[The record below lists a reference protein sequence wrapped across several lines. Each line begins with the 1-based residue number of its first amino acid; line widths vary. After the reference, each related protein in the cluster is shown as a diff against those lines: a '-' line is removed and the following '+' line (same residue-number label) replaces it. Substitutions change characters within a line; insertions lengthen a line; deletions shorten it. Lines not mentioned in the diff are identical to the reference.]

1 MRFQIFTFIQN
12 FNLSKSNS
20 ELILNTYLRVLCG
33 SVLKGSLYSKIKAI
47 TKRLL
52 IYYLTHRLMA
62 VYQNYKMWLGVLF
75 QL

>member
-1 MRFQIFTFIQN
+1 MRFQIFKFIQN
-12 FNLSKSNS
+12 FNLSKSKS
-20 ELILNTYLRVLCG
+20 ELILNTYLRVLCE
-33 SVLKGSLYSKIKAI
+33 SVLKGLLYSKTKAI
-47 TKRLL
+47 TKRFL